1 MHSKL
6 YVHCDV
12 KAGNLLL
19 GEAKG
24 KQNQVYVVD
33 FGLACK
39 YATVFKPDP
48 KRAHDGTPE
57 YTSRDAHV
65 GGRSGITGG

>member
-1 MHSKL
+1 MHSKG

-12 KAGNLLL
+12 KGANLLL

-24 KQNQVYVVD
+24 TEHHVHVVD

-39 YATVFKPDP
+39 YTNTFTPNLK
-48 KRAHDGTPE
+48 KAHNGTLE
-57 YTSRDAHV
+57 YTSRDAHQ
-65 GGRSGITGG
+65 GGN